1 MLVSYNIVQ
10 PDGSTP
16 ISPHCF
22 TYIYHLSIYI
32 YISPI
37 FTYITIVQPCFSDL
51 LGSVGSQ
58 VRLGGGC
65 WCLAGRSSGSAEEEA
80 GDSNGLGWP
89 NYQAPKYADMNVH
102 ESGYNFV
109 KECL

>member
-1 MLVSYNIVQ
+1 MAELFSYFHVSELQHSSARWVN
-10 PDGSTP
+10 
-16 ISPHCF
+16 
-22 TYIYHLSIYI
+22 TYITTLFYL

-37 FTYITIVQPCFSDL
+37 FTYITVVQPCFSDL